1 MIKSIS
7 YPIGALIALLA
18 IPSYGQLAVIDP
30 TNLAQNALTAARTL
44 EQYQQMVESYRT
56 QLEQLEEAARQVQ
69 ALTGPRGMSRL
80 RNGTA
85 FRTARRYAPSSWRD
99 TLLILE
105 RGGNPGNARDVRRI
119 MEEIYDEYGIGGAED
134 YNPINPNDPAARAFQ
149 NRRDTTYAAA
159 AISET
164 SYNQTESRVETMESF
179 LDEIERAGDMK
190 AISDLNARIG
200 AENGLLLAELIR
212 LNAIRM
218 QQAAAAETQR
228 MADEERLRAM
238 TDFESYP
245 LYEIP
250 TTKEK
255 KQ

>member
-1 MIKSIS
+1 MS
-7 YPIGALIALLA
+7 GIA
-18 IPSYGQLAVIDP
+18 G
-30 TNLAQNALTAARTL
+30 
-44 EQYQQMVESYRT
+44 EH

-80 RNGTA
+80 RNGTT

-119 MEEIYDEYGIGGAED
+119 MEELEDEYNIGGAED

-149 NRRDTTYAAA
+149 NRRDTTYAAT

-164 SYNQTESRVETMESF
+164 SYNQTERRVETMEAF

-212 LNAIRM
+212 LNAIQM
-218 QQAAAAETQR
+218 QQAAAAELQR
-228 MADEERLRAM
+228 QADQKRHHNM
-238 TDFESYP
+238 MQFESHP
-245 LYEIP
+245 IDATP
-250 TTKEK
+250 VSNG
-255 KQ
+255 QR